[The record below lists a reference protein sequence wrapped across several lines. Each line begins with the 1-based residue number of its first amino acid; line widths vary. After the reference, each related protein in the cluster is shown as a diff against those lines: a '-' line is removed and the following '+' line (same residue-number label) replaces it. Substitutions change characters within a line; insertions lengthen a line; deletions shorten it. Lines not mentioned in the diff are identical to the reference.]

1 MHNRNYSM
9 LCGKCK
15 KINYSFV
22 VAGLNGYM
30 TKNLYAN
37 IQYMLRNTRAG
48 YFFAQYSSTL
58 ALCSNFDFLVF
69 INIPGTH
76 KIIKVIFVLASPVTP
91 YTPMRVNTLTCR
103 ALGFR
108 IGIFKSISTPS
119 N

>member
-22 VAGLNGYM
+22 VADLNGYM

-37 IQYMLRNTRAG
+37 IQYMLRNTRAS

-69 INIPGTH
+69 INILGKH
-76 KIIKVIFVLASPVTP
+76 MILKVIFVLASPVTEF
-91 YTPMRVNTLTCR
+91 TPMSVYIFTCR
-103 ALGFR
+103 VLDLR
-108 IGIFKSISTPS
+108 C
-119 N
+119 

>member
-15 KINYSFV
+15 KINYS
-22 VAGLNGYM
+22 AGLNGYM

-37 IQYMLRNTRAG
+37 IHAKKYKAH
-48 YFFAQYSSTL
+48 YFFTQCSSTL
-58 ALCSNFDFLVF
+58 ALCSNFDFLVS

-76 KIIKVIFVLASPVTP
+76 KIIEIIFTLASPITP
-91 YTPMRVNTLTCR
+91 YASMCVNARTCW

-108 IGIFKSISTPS
+108 VGIFEMISIFC